1 MKYISDKHADVA
13 GANILSNT
21 MKNSH
26 KKYSAYQRKNN
37 FKIEIKERLNFLLK
51 HSTSISDFKEKAK
64 ALNVIIDDTGKNVK
78 YRLADM
84 EQKRNTRDD
93 TLSKRGKYS
102 ISNI

>member
-1 MKYISDKHADVA
+1 
-13 GANILSNT
+13 
-21 MKNSH
+21 MKNSY

-64 ALNVIIDDTGKNVK
+64 ALNVIIDGIGKNVK

-84 EQKRNTRDD
+84 EQKRVLLQSFPKN
-93 TLSKRGKYS
+93 LF
-102 ISNI
+102 